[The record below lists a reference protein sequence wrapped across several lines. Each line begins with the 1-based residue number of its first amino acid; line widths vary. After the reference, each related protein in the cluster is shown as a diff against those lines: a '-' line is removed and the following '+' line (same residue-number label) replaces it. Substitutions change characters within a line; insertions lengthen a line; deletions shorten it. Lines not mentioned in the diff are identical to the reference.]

1 MTPNKSISTKRTREV
16 VELRRLVA
24 EGHLQEGYRLGES
37 LLKKYKRDAEV
48 HFMLGLIAEQ
58 TSQFQVARTH
68 AQRSISAALHP
79 DALFLL
85 SRIERMEGNTDD
97 SLSWC
102 DQALGIRP
110 DAIQLLIHRA
120 GTLEEAGRI
129 EEARG
134 VVDPLMNDL
143 ETKGRSIPN
152 TLRFELAKLLVQEQK
167 YDNAIDL
174 LDELIGDH
182 TTPSQ
187 LRRLQHYLQAKA
199 YDRSKQYDNAF
210 AAATCANE
218 INQLEFDP
226 ALYEQQV
233 SMLIEQW
240 TPERIER
247 FPKSSCEAEL
257 PVFIAGMPR
266 SGTSLIDQI
275 IDAHPHAMGVGEL
288 STIEVFA
295 QQLSVAYNHEL
306 DPPKCFGRYD
316 RFRWTKVAK
325 EYVSS
330 IQQQCPKYTKR
341 VVNKALGN
349 NKLVGLLA
357 CLFPKTRII
366 HAIRDPRDV
375 AISCY
380 MGGFNDQRHPWTT
393 KIDWAL
399 AACEQS
405 ARMMDHWKSV
415 LDVPILDVHY
425 ERLVS
430 DPGTEI
436 PRLIDFLGLEWD
448 ERCLESHSSR
458 RTVRTL
464 SYDQVNKPIYT
475 SSVNRSEHYRE
486 HMRTNASSSTNG

>member
-1 MTPNKSISTKRTREV
+1 MSNSKKRTREV
-16 VELRRLVA
+16 LELRRLVA
-24 EGHLQEGYRLGES
+24 EGHLQEGYQLGES
-37 LLKKYKRDAEV
+37 LLKKYKKDAEV

-58 TSQFQVARTH
+58 TSQLQVARTH
-68 AQRSISAALHP
+68 AQRSINAALHP
-79 DALFLL
+79 DALYLL

-97 SLSWC
+97 SLRWC
-102 DQALGIRP
+102 DQALEIRP

-129 EEARG
+129 EEARC
-134 VVDPLMNDL
+134 VVDPLIKDL
-143 ETKGRSIPN
+143 ESNGRAIPN
-152 TLRFELAKLLVQEQK
+152 TLRFELAKLLVQEGQ
-167 YDNAIDL
+167 YDNAVAL
-174 LDELIGDH
+174 LDELIDEK
-182 TTPSQ
+182 TTPAG
-187 LRRLQHYLQAKA
+187 LRRLEHYLQAKA
-199 YDRSKQYDNAF
+199 YDRSKQYDKAF
-210 AAATCANE
+210 TAATSANQ

-240 TPERIER
+240 TAERIEQ
-247 FPKSSCEAEL
+247 FPKSSCEEEL

-288 STIEVFA
+288 STIEIFA
-295 QQLSVAYNHEL
+295 QQLSAAYNHEL

-316 RFRWTKVAK
+316 RFRWTKIAK
-325 EYVSS
+325 EYVAS
-330 IQQQCPKYTKR
+330 IQKQCPMDTKR

-380 MGGFNDQRHPWTT
+380 MGGFNDHRHPWTT
-393 KIDWAL
+393 RIDWAL

-425 ERLVS
+425 ERLVT
-430 DPGTEI
+430 DPSTEI
-436 PRLIDFLGLEWD
+436 PRLIEFLGLDWD
-448 ERCLESHSSR
+448 DRCLESHTSK

-475 SSVNRSEHYRE
+475 SSVNRSEQYRK
-486 HMRTNASSSTNG
+486 HMSTNASCSTSG